1 MPVSRL
7 GLFDLLAPQ
16 YLAGIQLPQQIHEYL
31 SILGV
36 DEFNSFYT
44 DSSVVYTGIASFS
57 GAGSGGAE
65 MVYEEPSGTR
75 FTWEKGKIHFRMI
88 IPRDGA
94 EFIDEAVNDFS
105 PGDTTKLPDAA
116 ALLNDLRAAGNADM
130 DADTDPAT
138 PETEALVVDYPAVAF
153 RLELLVDILNFSLG
167 EDWKPGII
175 NPSDNRIKVDP
186 DHANDRVLISLPK
199 VLFSYTQGD
208 DDDDLKPAFKI
219 ESWGVA
225 GFDAPQDLA
234 MGELI
239 RMRPSIAVHKSE
251 HVAFSIDEVII
262 DASKESTPPQIME
275 HFGVDEEW
283 EGLYIGQALI
293 YYSNDQGVGFN
304 FRVKDALISFSG
316 EVSLEAALDI
326 YLNETASH
334 ITTTPVFYNGAERV
348 TSLVRGIVEPPV
360 ETVPSGTPGGSVTVR
375 QNAVMQLQIEGGMPA
390 YTVHVWQGATDLW
403 DSNTRQATFAT
414 TGPADIFIAVHDS
427 STGTILRSA
436 EHIRVTVEA
445 ASTTVTPPDG
455 TSADRPDTEPLEAL
469 QPFNISGNDTGHEL
483 LITANGSSINLE
495 VRGAGD
501 FSLDISGSQTRNFRN
516 QRNITLNVP
525 NDTNLA
531 LALAFDH
538 IPANTVIADDI
549 RFNYNKPANATELDR
564 YANLSINDGE
574 FIRTYPT
581 ASTHFPDPA
590 TVNSIQLEGWA
601 SLEVFSNGTTSGASR
616 DQELSRLRCDAVKRA
631 MQSRYSGVTFNT
643 PILNGHNSLPNSSE
657 PFDRNNPNH
666 TNDENRLVKIRFNS
680 REVPAVNITATIVRP
695 PHTGTTTPTT
705 PATTPS
711 TPPAAPPLP
720 NSVPPVIKQL
730 GIRVKIERNMLSL
743 LELYGKVDFQTEM
756 EDKIRTGAVAAP
768 PPGGAP
774 DTAGSLDMQHGN
786 QADGI
791 IDFKVCYQY
800 DRATN
805 ETTLIFKLHSDEADT
820 DGLLH
825 MDNEGRTSALKNI
838 FGALLLF
845 APIINSAA
853 TAVGSNVENPGAW
866 MLLGASLAVPV
877 FIGAAGVFL
886 TRKVILYGGE
896 ARTRFVTPAPG
907 EPLRSLDLGL
917 VFDYEV
923 QFDIVCASL
932 GIGLNRT
939 TDIATSA
946 LPPPLRARYKAIGF
960 NINYSDT
967 PTYKGFTYTPV
978 FDASRG
984 YDLDLSDPSL
994 FQLPAPLGDLFNI
1007 VGARLA
1013 RFNPV
1018 TLEIDFAIKVDLGII
1033 TVDKFKLKIP
1043 IDPGGAPQ
1051 IIPSGVK
1058 VNIPGV
1064 LTGNGFVEIVDTEI
1078 ADKDGNKAIAKG
1090 VEGGLDLTLVSLKIR
1105 IAANIGV
1112 GTLKDMATGREAV
1125 SVFLGMTV
1133 KFPTP
1138 IILGATG
1145 LGIYG
1150 FMGLFAMHYRRLED
1164 PNPDPTKAVG
1174 PALNWLIKADG
1185 DPTRLRTKNGDSAAL
1200 ALLPTGPKLWE
1211 MAFDRWSFGIGVL
1224 MGTAEG
1230 GMLVNMQGMLVLELP
1245 GPRIL
1250 IMVKVQIVTPLP
1262 GQPPTPAKSLETG
1275 ILGIVDIDFGK
1286 QQLTLG
1292 VMLNFSI
1299 EQVLAL
1305 TIPIELFFKWD
1316 NPSNWH
1322 LYLGTI
1328 AQPASATILDIIRG
1342 SAYLMIQG
1350 NELVY
1355 ADYGSKVPAFLQDKR
1370 LNGIAIAIGLEAS
1383 IILGSESSGVYLK
1396 IAAGAHLGVS
1406 FAPFLVVGTMYFTG
1420 KLRLVIISIGA
1431 TGSFD
1436 VLVTKQKNRD
1446 ELKVYMH
1453 GEVCGSIDLFFF
1465 EISACIGITIGD
1477 EDFDIEA
1484 PKLVRGVYLQSFS
1497 PVLSSGQGSTK
1508 PIDASLGNAFDTA
1521 SGAIPADLLTV
1532 PIDSLPVIQL
1542 HASPKLHTDFD
1553 INSFIKSPGNISG
1566 TMGELELSDEVK
1578 VVYTLNSVTLSENG
1592 SSYVSDLASVEPPSV
1607 WRIDRPVNG
1616 SVTDTAID
1624 LATFSRTP
1632 ATAPHAIE
1640 RSSELNTNVTVR
1652 WENACK
1658 QAAPPAPVLY
1668 SFCNQAL
1675 GFSNK
1680 GWTLIG
1686 IPKPDPAGTVR
1697 TQSVNK
1703 TMRVYQKD
1711 PAEQFSTLSMLLGN
1725 VGYETCNAAKVVGI
1739 DSINVNIPET
1749 RQQKCFKLT
1758 ANKISYRAN
1767 PLVVEDELKI
1777 FSAEDKRSFYIRE
1790 KGFIQH
1796 TNLKPFESPY
1806 HTNFR
1811 SIQKRIALSMREY
1824 MRVDFLKEPVQEVTI
1839 RFSCYNTKAK
1849 DRPRLII
1856 SAYNAQGKKVDEK
1869 LFIDNSKK
1877 DEIHTI
1883 VLSGE
1888 SIRHLIIYNRNFTGQ
1903 ILELCYIRVSR
1914 PNIEALENYLK
1925 CFRSLQLPYCSTEYN
1940 RESGRL
1946 KELIKNQD
1954 ELKAYMDRKED
1965 CAQTTFET
1973 GAFESVLFYAA
1984 LHKKAAQ
1991 TILVA
1996 ELDDDNNILKEY
2008 DLKDLIIKE
2017 VVTPLNDLPADWLN
2031 ANLPWRTSVFSFATY
2046 LQSGYFNAY
2055 DRILFAVKP
2064 SSEKTTRIRISTCLK
2079 GLGVPPLYIS
2089 ALEVLQ
2095 LSEVQHHAT
2104 VTEMQHTE
2112 QETLSG
2118 YLNDTD
2124 KPIPLLRPNKEY
2136 RMAISY
2142 STAIYTR
2149 KNKSGSFTLK
2159 YDPAD
2164 TFTQTFAFRTDNT
2177 PPLPLSPYVLGT
2189 TPAMDEQFHFFKDDL
2204 KVVFNDDAFLRMY
2217 NMYGKQLK
2225 AIIRGADGVAVNNSP
2240 EHVNI
2245 TELIPAHVKTPYRE
2259 AIEALINSGA
2269 LKCFGEMSFPSHSAF
2284 KPPFDL
2290 KPLMPYTFDIDFD
2303 PADTGDGVTPV
2314 QPLFRRAFKTSRY
2327 ADLADFVKDLASK
2340 MINHKAL
2347 KNTISGIP
2355 FADPEAGTIVRS
2367 VSDIEFEQ
2375 LLSGAGVSP
2384 NAAKES
2390 SGFTIL
2396 WGNSSGDFNPYALL
2410 IEASEPMWRF
2420 RTESQTKPVLNEQ
2433 LQEIDPNF
2441 KIYEDQPKAAMILKA
2456 KSGQNIIRQFIRNS
2470 SGMKTIALFN
2480 TISWPESGKTV
2491 TVEIEQT
2498 ASTFYNLPANTKTLI
2513 ELNLGAKAPWED

>member
-16 YLAGIQLPQQIHEYL
+16 YLAGIQLPQQIHQYL
-31 SILGV
+31 SVLGV

-44 DSSVVYTGIASFS
+44 DSSVVYTGIASFR
-57 GAGSGGAE
+57 GEGGGSAE
-65 MVYEEPSGTR
+65 MVYEQPSGSR
-75 FTWEKGKIHFRMI
+75 FTWENEKLHFRMI

-105 PGDTTKLPDAA
+105 SGDTSKLPDTA

-130 DADTDPAT
+130 DADTDPST
-138 PETEALVVDYPAVAF
+138 PEIEALVVDYPAVAF

-167 EDWKPGII
+167 EDWKPGMI
-175 NPSDNRIKVDP
+175 NPSDNRVKIDP
-186 DHANDRVLISLPK
+186 DHANERVLISLPK

-208 DDDDLKPAFKI
+208 NDDDLQPTFKI
-219 ESWGVA
+219 ESWGIA

-239 RMRPSIAVHKSE
+239 RMNPSIAVHKSE

-262 DASKESTPPQIME
+262 DASKEATPPQIME

-304 FRVKDALISFSG
+304 FRVKDALISFAG

-334 ITTTPVFYNGAERV
+334 ITTTPVFYNGADRV
-348 TSLVRGIVEPPV
+348 TGFVRGIVDPPV
-360 ETVPSGTPGGSVTVR
+360 ETAPSGTPAGSVTVQ

-390 YTVHVWQGATDLW
+390 YTIHVWQGSTDLW
-403 DSNTRQATFAT
+403 DSSTRQATFAT
-414 TGPADIFIAVHDS
+414 VGQSDIFIAVHDS

-445 ASTTVTPPDG
+445 ASTTVTPPSG
-455 TSADRPDTEPLEAL
+455 TSADRPDTEPLEDL
-469 QPFNISGNDTGHEL
+469 QPFNISGNDSSHEL
-483 LITANGSSINLE
+483 LITANGRSVNLE

-501 FSLDISGSQTRNFRN
+501 FTLDLNGSQTRSYRN

-525 NDTNLA
+525 NDSNIAVA
-531 LALAFDH
+531 LSFDH
-538 IPANTVIADDI
+538 IPANTILADDI
-549 RFNYNKPANATELDR
+549 RFNYNKPANNSELR
-564 YANLSINDGE
+564 SYADLSINDGE
-574 FIRTYPT
+574 FLRTYPP
-581 ASTHFPDPA
+581 ASAHFPDPA

-616 DQELSRLRCDAVKRA
+616 DQELSRLRCEAVKQA
-631 MQSRYSGVTFNT
+631 MQSRYSGITFNT
-643 PILNGHNSLPNSSE
+643 PVLNGHNNLPNSSE

-666 TNDENRLVKIRFNS
+666 TNDENRLVKIKFNS
-680 REVPAVNITATIVRP
+680 REVPAVHISATIVRP
-695 PHTGTTTPTT
+695 PHTGTTTPAT

-756 EDKIRTGAVAAP
+756 EDKIRSGAVATP
-768 PPGGAP
+768 PPGGTP
-774 DTAGSLDMQHGN
+774 DTGGSLGMQHGN

-825 MDNEGRTSALKNI
+825 MDNTGRTSALKNI

-853 TAVGSNVENPGAW
+853 TAVGSNVDNPGAW

-939 TDIATSA
+939 TDIPDAQ

-1112 GTLKDMATGREAV
+1112 GTLKDTVTGREAV
-1125 SVFLGMTV
+1125 SVFLGLVV

-1185 DPTRLRTKNGDSAAL
+1185 DPTRLRTKDGDSAAL

-1224 MGTAEG
+1224 LGTAEG

-1262 GQPPTPAKSLETG
+1262 SQPPTPAKSLETG

-1305 TIPIELFFKWD
+1305 TIPVELFFKWD

-1322 LYLGTI
+1322 FYLGTI
-1328 AQPASATILDIIRG
+1328 AQPASATILDIVRG

-1355 ADYGSKVPAFLQDKR
+1355 ADYGNKVPAFLQDKR
-1370 LNGIAIAIGLEAS
+1370 LNGIAIAVGLEAS

-1431 TGSFD
+1431 HGSFD
-1436 VLVTKQKNRD
+1436 VLVTKRKNHD

-1521 SGAIPADLLTV
+1521 AGAIPSDLISV

-1542 HASPKLHTDFD
+1542 HASPKLHIDFD
-1553 INSFIKSPGNISG
+1553 LNSFIKSPGNISG
-1566 TMGELELSDEVK
+1566 TMGELMLSDEVK
-1578 VVYTLNSVTLSENG
+1578 VVYTLNSVTLTENG
-1592 SSYVSDLASVEPPSV
+1592 SPYVSDIAPAEPPSV
-1607 WRIDRPVNG
+1607 WRIDRPANN

-1640 RSSELNTNVTVR
+1640 RSSELNKNVTVR

-1658 QAAPPAPVLY
+1658 KAAPPAPVLY
-1668 SFCNQAL
+1668 SFCEQAL
-1675 GFSNK
+1675 GFSTK

-1697 TQSVNK
+1697 TQPVNK
-1703 TMRVYQKD
+1703 IMRVYQHN
-1711 PAEQFSTLSMLLGN
+1711 PAEQFSTLSMVLGTL
-1725 VGYETCNAAKVVGI
+1725 GYETCNAAKVAGI
-1739 DSINVNIPET
+1739 DSINVNMPEA

-1758 ANKISYRAN
+1758 ANKISYKAN
-1767 PLVVEDELKI
+1767 PLVVENELKI
-1777 FSAEDKRSFYIRE
+1777 FSAEDKRSFYTTA
-1790 KGFIQH
+1790 KGFILH
-1796 TNLKPFESPY
+1796 DALKPFESPY
-1806 HTNFR
+1806 RTNFR
-1811 SIQKRIALSMREY
+1811 SIQKSIALSIREY
-1824 MRVDFLKEPVQEVTI
+1824 MRIDILKEPVQEVTI
-1839 RFSCYNTKAK
+1839 SFTCYNTRAK
-1849 DRPRLII
+1849 DRPRMII
-1856 SAYNAQGKKVDEK
+1856 SAYNAEGKKVDEA
-1869 LFIDNSKK
+1869 LFIDRSKK
-1877 DEIHTI
+1877 EEIHTI
-1883 VLSGE
+1883 TLRGE
-1888 SIRHLIIYNRNFTGQ
+1888 SIKHLIIYNRNFTGQ
-1903 ILELCYIRVSR
+1903 ILEICYVRVSR
-1914 PNIEALENYLK
+1914 PNMEALENYLK
-1925 CFRSLQLPYCSTEYN
+1925 CFRSLQMPYCSTEYN
-1940 RESGRL
+1940 REAGRL
-1946 KELIKNQD
+1946 KELIKNR
-1954 ELKAYMDRKED
+1954 ELLQKYLDSKED
-1965 CAQTTFET
+1965 CAQTIFET
-1973 GAFESVLFYAA
+1973 GAFESVLFYGA
-1984 LHKKAAQ
+1984 LHKKAVEP
-1991 TILVA
+1991 ILVE
-1996 ELDDDNNILKEY
+1996 ELDEADNV
-2008 DLKDLIIKE
+2008 IKQHY
-2017 VVTPLNDLPADWLN
+2017 LNDLIVKEVITPLTDLPEDWLD
-2031 ANLPWRTSVFSFATY
+2031 ASLPWRPSVFSFGTY
-2046 LQSGYFNAY
+2046 LQSGYFNGY
-2055 DRILFAVKP
+2055 SRILFALK
-2064 SSEKTTRIRISTCLK
+2064 SASEKTTRIRISTCLK
-2079 GLGVPPLYIS
+2079 NLGIPPMYIS
-2089 ALEVLQ
+2089 AVEVLQ
-2095 LSEVQHHAT
+2095 LAEVQHNAT
-2104 VTEMQHTE
+2104 VAEMQQTE
-2112 QETLSG
+2112 QDTLSG

-2124 KPIPLLRPNKEY
+2124 KPIPLLRPDKEY
-2136 RMAISY
+2136 RLSVTY
-2142 STAIYTR
+2142 STEIYTR
-2149 KNKSGSFTLK
+2149 KKKTDSFQLK
-2159 YDPAD
+2159 YSPAD
-2164 TFTQTFAFRTDNT
+2164 VTTQTFAFRTDNT

-2217 NMYGKQLK
+2217 SMYGKKLK

-2240 EHVNI
+2240 EHVSI
-2245 TELIPAHVKTPYRE
+2245 TEQIPAQVKTPYRE
-2259 AIEALINSGA
+2259 AIEALIESGK
-2269 LKCFGEMSFPSHSAF
+2269 LGCFGEISFPSHSVF

-2303 PADTGDGVTPV
+2303 PATPDDGIKPV
-2314 QPLFRRAFKTSRY
+2314 QPLFPGP
-2327 ADLADFVKDLASK
+2327 SK
-2340 MINHKAL
+2340 
-2347 KNTISGIP
+2347 P
-2355 FADPEAGTIVRS
+2355 
-2367 VSDIEFEQ
+2367 
-2375 LLSGAGVSP
+2375 
-2384 NAAKES
+2384 
-2390 SGFTIL
+2390 
-2396 WGNSSGDFNPYALL
+2396 
-2410 IEASEPMWRF
+2410 
-2420 RTESQTKPVLNEQ
+2420 
-2433 LQEIDPNF
+2433 
-2441 KIYEDQPKAAMILKA
+2441 AAMQTWPTLSKTWPRSR
-2456 KSGQNIIRQFIRNS
+2456 SG
-2470 SGMKTIALFN
+2470 
-2480 TISWPESGKTV
+2480 
-2491 TVEIEQT
+2491 
-2498 ASTFYNLPANTKTLI
+2498 TKH
-2513 ELNLGAKAPWED
+2513 